1 MDKKSFQRMYE
12 AKWGGA
18 PWVNEKDHREGNRG
32 EDEGGVVV
40 IDTAPPACP
49 EGAAE
54 ISPSRRASSS
64 LDSRKS
70 TE

>member
-18 PWVNEKDHREGNRG
+18 PWVNEKDHRESNARG
-32 EDEGGVVV
+32 DEEGVVI

-54 ISPSRRASSS
+54 ISPSRSSS
-64 LDSRKS
+64 YLDSRKS